1 MANHKYDLKR
11 QFKIIGQQFE
21 PAYNSPVRPPV
32 VDLRSQFPLC
42 FDQGREGSC
51 GPNSADAIMCF
62 LYPQVAHTDGGFSRQ
77 QIYYN
82 VRQLE
87 GDVDK
92 DSGVKTADLFNV
104 LETNGAAPE
113 NLWPYTPANLLVAPP
128 KTVIEA
134 AAKYRIKSKSQ
145 LVTQDDFLNCLAEGF
160 PFVLGIAVFQSLESK
175 QLETTGVY
183 ARPNVLV
190 EPLLGGHDV
199 TVVGRILAELCKVR
213 PVALDR
219 IERRPG
225 QARRAAGFSID
236 LHGRRRGEP
245 LKELRCTFRVLGI
258 LVDAESQAVD
268 VSEPPL
274 RPGRRRQPITW
285 P

>member
-1 MANHKYDLKR
+1 MANHKYDLRR
-11 QFKIIGQQFE
+11 QIKITGAQFA
-21 PAYNSPVRPPV
+21 PACKMSVRPPI
-32 VDLRSQFPLC
+32 VDLRSQLPPC

-77 QIYYN
+77 QIYYD
-82 VRQLE
+82 VRKLE
-87 GDVDK
+87 GDVNK
-92 DSGVKTADLFNV
+92 DGGVETVDLFNV

-199 TVVGRILAELCKVR
+199 TVVGYDIDFYKNPDFLKSGLDKSQVNEIALLIRNSWGTDWGINGHFWMPIDYAVSPQTGGDAWSARI
-213 PVALDR
+213 
-219 IERRPG
+219 
-225 QARRAAGFSID
+225 
-236 LHGRRRGEP
+236 
-245 LKELRCTFRVLGI
+245 
-258 LVDAESQAVD
+258 
-268 VSEPPL
+268 
-274 RPGRRRQPITW
+274 
-285 P
+285 